1 MSSARNRTDNQVT
14 LEVRENGNEAIA
26 DADVAAA
33 TQERAYH
40 REMERI
46 SRLIWGLEEPIE
58 SSRRCIAEL
67 SSRPHVLSDD
77 ERTNLQSEEL
87 LLRELERDLKRLR
100 GQREMLRSTPGGL
113 RAQEIERMHREIEAR
128 TTTQLP
134 PPDELAEMAR
144 AFRRRALTAERRKRT
159 VTLLTCSG
167 VAIAI
172 SAVLV
177 VVVQPLNST
186 ETSAARYPRHRGTM
200 VRPKKQSKRVPVRLR
215 HKIEKKVTAKAKKD
229 RKQAKKD
236 PTWKSRLKK
245 DPGIPNLFPY
255 KEQMLE
261 EIELAKRQK
270 EGERLKRREAGK
282 LKNAEPE
289 AEDLSDA
296 EDMVGVDEEEA
307 DSSGSDGMDE
317 DEDVGQSNGN
327 AMAALLASA
336 RARAR
341 EFEGSDGE
349 SDDAMDEDDEEGDRQ
364 PSIPSAITAN
374 RPDSSLKSFSKHFQ
388 NVLSSSDVLLYVLD
402 ARDPAGT
409 RSLAIEQQIRADS
422 LGSKRLILLLN
433 KIDLVPTQIL
443 KDWLV
448 HLRRYFPTLP
458 IRASKPAT
466 GAQTFDHKELTTAS
480 TARTVVNALKS
491 YAKLKQ
497 LKRAVTVGVVG
508 YPNVGK
514 SSVINAILSRGSA
527 AQTACPVGAEAGVTT
542 SVREVKL
549 DSKLKLLDSPGI
561 VFPGKELDA
570 AALTLLHALPPRQM
584 PESTVPAV
592 TLLLSRL
599 RDKPG
604 QFEHLT
610 QLYGLPPLITESTQ
624 QDLTMDFLIHVA
636 RKKGRLGKG
645 GVPNIESAARA
656 VVNDWRDGRIIGW
669 VEAPQLEIEANGGS
683 SDAVDSAGKLKD
695 SKEIVSQW
703 AEEFKIEGLWGDDAA
718 VTE

>member
-1 MSSARNRTDNQVT
+1 
-14 LEVRENGNEAIA
+14 
-26 DADVAAA
+26 
-33 TQERAYH
+33 
-40 REMERI
+40 
-46 SRLIWGLEEPIE
+46 
-58 SSRRCIAEL
+58 
-67 SSRPHVLSDD
+67 
-77 ERTNLQSEEL
+77 
-87 LLRELERDLKRLR
+87 
-100 GQREMLRSTPGGL
+100 
-113 RAQEIERMHREIEAR
+113 
-128 TTTQLP
+128 
-134 PPDELAEMAR
+134 
-144 AFRRRALTAERRKRT
+144 
-159 VTLLTCSG
+159 
-167 VAIAI
+167 
-172 SAVLV
+172 
-177 VVVQPLNST
+177 
-186 ETSAARYPRHRGTM
+186 M

-215 HKIEKKVTAKAKKD
+215 HKIEKKVTAKARKD
-229 RKQAKKD
+229 RKLGKKD

-255 KEQMLE
+255 KEQVLE

-270 EGERLKRREAGK
+270 EEDRLKRREASK
-282 LKNAEPE
+282 LKAAAPE
-289 AEDLSDA
+289 AEELSDA
-296 EDMVGVDEEEA
+296 EEMVDVDDEEVV
-307 DSSGSDGMDE
+307 SSGSDDMDE

-349 SDDAMDEDDEEGDRQ
+349 SEDDAMDEDDEEEDGKQ
-364 PSIPSAITAN
+364 LSIPSAISSN

-388 NVLSSSDVLLYVLD
+388 TVLTSSDVLLYVLD

-443 KDWLV
+443 KDWLK

-466 GAQTFDHKELTTAS
+466 GAHTFDHKELTTAS

-570 AALTLLHALPPRQM
+570 AALTLLHALPPKQM
-584 PESTVPAV
+584 PASTVPAV
-592 TLLLSRL
+592 ALLLSRL
-599 RDKPG
+599 REKPG

-610 QLYGLPPLITESTQ
+610 QLYGLPPLITTSTQ

-645 GVPNIESAARA
+645 GVPNIESAAKA
-656 VVNDWRDGRIIGW
+656 VVTDWRDGRIMGW
-669 VEAPQLEIEANGGS
+669 VEAPQLELETDGA
-683 SDAVDSAGKLKD
+683 SDALDAAGKLKD

>member
-1 MSSARNRTDNQVT
+1 
-14 LEVRENGNEAIA
+14 
-26 DADVAAA
+26 
-33 TQERAYH
+33 
-40 REMERI
+40 
-46 SRLIWGLEEPIE
+46 
-58 SSRRCIAEL
+58 
-67 SSRPHVLSDD
+67 
-77 ERTNLQSEEL
+77 
-87 LLRELERDLKRLR
+87 
-100 GQREMLRSTPGGL
+100 
-113 RAQEIERMHREIEAR
+113 
-128 TTTQLP
+128 
-134 PPDELAEMAR
+134 
-144 AFRRRALTAERRKRT
+144 
-159 VTLLTCSG
+159 
-167 VAIAI
+167 
-172 SAVLV
+172 
-177 VVVQPLNST
+177 
-186 ETSAARYPRHRGTM
+186 M

-215 HKIEKKVTAKAKKD
+215 HKIEKKVTAKARKD
-229 RKQAKKD
+229 RKLAKKD

-255 KEQMLE
+255 KEKMLE

-270 EGERLKRREAGK
+270 EEDRLKRREASK
-282 LKNAEPE
+282 LKASDPE
-289 AEDLSDA
+289 AEESSDA
-296 EDMVGVDEEEA
+296 EEMVDIDEEEL

-349 SDDAMDEDDEEGDRQ
+349 SDDAMDEDDEEDGNGQ
-364 PSIPSAITAN
+364 PSIPSVISSN

-388 NVLSSSDVLLYVLD
+388 TVLSSSDVLLYVLD

-443 KDWLV
+443 KDWLKY
-448 HLRRYFPTLP
+448 LRRYFPTLP

-466 GAQTFDHKELTTAS
+466 GAHTFDHKELTTAS

-570 AALTLLHALPPRQM
+570 AALTLLHALPPKQM

-599 RDKPG
+599 REKPG

-610 QLYGLPPLITESTQ
+610 QLYGLPPLITTSTQ

-645 GVPNIESAARA
+645 GVPNIESAAKA
-656 VVNDWRDGRIIGW
+656 VVTDWRDGRIMGW
-669 VEAPQLEIEANGGS
+669 VEAPQLEVEIDGV
-683 SDAVDSAGKLKD
+683 SDAVDATGKLKD
-695 SKEIVSQW
+695 SKEIVNQW

-718 VTE
+718 VIE

>member
-1 MSSARNRTDNQVT
+1 
-14 LEVRENGNEAIA
+14 
-26 DADVAAA
+26 
-33 TQERAYH
+33 
-40 REMERI
+40 
-46 SRLIWGLEEPIE
+46 
-58 SSRRCIAEL
+58 
-67 SSRPHVLSDD
+67 
-77 ERTNLQSEEL
+77 
-87 LLRELERDLKRLR
+87 
-100 GQREMLRSTPGGL
+100 
-113 RAQEIERMHREIEAR
+113 
-128 TTTQLP
+128 
-134 PPDELAEMAR
+134 
-144 AFRRRALTAERRKRT
+144 
-159 VTLLTCSG
+159 
-167 VAIAI
+167 
-172 SAVLV
+172 
-177 VVVQPLNST
+177 
-186 ETSAARYPRHRGTM
+186 M
-200 VRPKKQSKRVPVRLR
+200 VRPKKQSKRVSVRLR
-215 HKIEKKVTAKAKKD
+215 HKIEKKVSAKAKKD
-229 RKQAKKD
+229 RKLAKKD

-245 DPGIPNLFPY
+245 DPGIPNMFPY

-261 EIELAKRQK
+261 EIEQAKRDK
-270 EGERLKRREAGK
+270 EEEKIRRREAR
-282 LKNAEPE
+282 LKAAGSAAAKAE
-289 AEDLSDA
+289 AEEGSGVEEMAD
-296 EDMVGVDEEEA
+296 VDEEDDV
-307 DSSGSDGMDE
+307 DSEDEMDE
-317 DEDVGQSNGN
+317 GEDIGQSNGN

-341 EFEGSDGE
+341 DFEGSDHE
-349 SDDAMDEDDEEGDRQ
+349 SDDAMDEDDDDDQ
-364 PSIPSAITAN
+364 TPQSSSIPAAIVSN

-388 NVLSSSDVLLYVLD
+388 TVLSSADVLLYVLD

-433 KIDLVPTQIL
+433 KIDLVPTPIL

-497 LKRAVTVGVVG
+497 LKRAITVGVVG

-561 VFPGKELDA
+561 VFPGKEIDA
-570 AALTLLHALPPRQM
+570 AALTLLNALPPKQM
-584 PESTVPAV
+584 PDTTVPAV

-599 RDKPG
+599 REKPG

-610 QLYGLPPLITESTQ
+610 QMYGLPPLITTGTP

-645 GVPNIESAARA
+645 GVPNVESAARA
-656 VVNDWRDGRIIGW
+656 VVTDWRDGRIIGW
-669 VEAPQLEIEANGGS
+669 VEAPKLEIETSGTADTVA
-683 SDAVDSAGKLKD
+683 SDGKLKD
-695 SKEIVSQW
+695 SKEIVTQW

-718 VTE
+718 ITE